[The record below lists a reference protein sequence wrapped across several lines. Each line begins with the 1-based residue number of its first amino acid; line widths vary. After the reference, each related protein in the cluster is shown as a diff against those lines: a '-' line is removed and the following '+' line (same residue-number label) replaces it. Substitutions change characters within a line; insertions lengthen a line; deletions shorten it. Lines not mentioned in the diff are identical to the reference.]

1 MENFSVFDIIGPRMT
16 GPSSSHTAGAV
27 RLGYIARR
35 IMGAEPSHASFTL
48 YGSFAE
54 TGRGHGTDKALIAGL
69 LGCMPDDARIRS
81 AYKLARD
88 SGLSVDFTWSD
99 EPAEHP
105 NTVRIEAEDVNGKR
119 TDVVGRSV
127 GGGNILITRINGLE
141 VEVTGDY
148 PTLIVQHKDM
158 PGVISDVSRVLAQ
171 LGVNI
176 AYMRVFRRSKGDEEA
191 FMCIESDNPVTPD
204 MQEIIRRLCPAVHE
218 LTVI

>member
-35 IMGAEPSHASFTL
+35 ITGAEISYVKFTL

-54 TGRGHGTDKALIAGL
+54 TGRGHGTDKALIAGIM
-69 LGCMPDDARIRS
+69 GCQPDDPRISS
-81 AYKLARD
+81 AYKYAREY
-88 SGLSVDFTWSD
+88 GIGVDFVYSD
-99 EPAEHP
+99 EPVDHP
-105 NTVRIEAEDVNGKR
+105 NTVRIEVEDVNERK
-119 TDVVGRSV
+119 TSIVGRSV
-127 GGGNILITRINGLE
+127 GGGNILITEINGMS

-148 PTLIVQHKDM
+148 PTLIIQHRDM

-176 AYMRVFRRSKGDEEA
+176 AYMKVFRHGRRDA
-191 FMCIESDNPVTPD
+191 DAYMCIESDNPVTPD
-204 MQEIIRRLCPAVHE
+204 MQDIIRRLCPAVHD
-218 LTVI
+218 LMVI

>member
-1 MENFSVFDIIGPRMT
+1 MEIFSVFDIIGPRMT

-35 IMGAEPSHASFTL
+35 IIGAEPARVHFTL

-54 TGRGHGTDKALIAGL
+54 TGRGHGTDKALIAGMM
-69 LGCMPDDARIRS
+69 GFAPDDPRIRS

-88 SGLSVDFTWSD
+88 IGLIVEFTWSD
-99 EPAEHP
+99 ERVEHP
-105 NTVRIEAEDVNGKR
+105 NTVLIEAEDINGVE
-119 TDVVGRSV
+119 TSVVGRSI
-127 GGGNILITRINGLE
+127 GGGNILITEINHLE

-148 PTLIVQHKDM
+148 PTLIIEHHDV

-176 AYMRVFRRSKGDEEA
+176 AYMKVFRHGRGDNGA

-204 MQEIIRRLCPAVHE
+204 MQVIIRRLCPAVNNMM
-218 LTVI
+218 VI

>member
-1 MENFSVFDIIGPRMT
+1 MENYSVFDIIGPRMT

-35 IMGAEPSHASFTL
+35 IIGAEPASVKFTL

-88 SGLSVDFTWSD
+88 YGLSVDFEWSE

-105 NTVRIEAEDVNGKR
+105 NTVRIEAEDVSGKK
-119 TDVVGRSV
+119 TTVVGRSV
-127 GGGNILITRINGLE
+127 GGGSILITEINGLS

-148 PTLIVQHKDM
+148 PTLIIQHHDV

-176 AYMRVFRRSKGDEEA
+176 AYMKVFRHGRGDSDA
-191 FMCIESDNPVTPD
+191 FMCIESDNAVTPD

-218 LTVI
+218 LMVI

>member
-1 MENFSVFDIIGPRMT
+1 MESYSVFDIIGPRMT

-35 IMGAEPSHASFTL
+35 IMGAEPASAKFTL

-88 SGLSVDFTWSD
+88 YGLSVDFEWSD

-105 NTVRIEAEDVNGKR
+105 NTVRIEAEDVNGKK
-119 TDVVGRSV
+119 TTVVGRSV
-127 GGGNILITRINGLE
+127 GGGNILITEINGIA

-148 PTLIVQHKDM
+148 PTLIIQHHDE

-176 AYMRVFRRSKGDEEA
+176 AYMKVFRHGRGDSDA
-191 FMCIESDNPVTPD
+191 FMCIESDNAVTPD

-218 LTVI
+218 LMVI